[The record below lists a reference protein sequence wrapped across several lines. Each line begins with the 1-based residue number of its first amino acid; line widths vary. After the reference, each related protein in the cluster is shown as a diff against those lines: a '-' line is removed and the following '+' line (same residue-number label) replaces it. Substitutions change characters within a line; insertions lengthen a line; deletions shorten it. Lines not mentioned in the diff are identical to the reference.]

1 MFRIKMAKLLF
12 LVNLKATPTPK
23 LLSISHT
30 IGYFWLTRVVTKI
43 TILNILF
50 PKIYFIAAEI
60 SNSPRCQSKLLLR
73 KHRTDC

>member
-1 MFRIKMAKLLF
+1 
-12 LVNLKATPTPK
+12 
-23 LLSISHT
+23 
-30 IGYFWLTRVVTKI
+30 VVTKI

-73 KHRTDC
+73 KHRTDCWRYLYFVYYLLFILIW